1 MRRRVGE
8 MSPARDATL
17 TPKARRGT
25 GLGRTSAPYVSVPIY
40 HHKDE
45 YTNNTKLRSKR
56 ARVCL
61 FGARWAANYIH
72 MRATGQWH
80 MARVA

>member
-8 MSPARDATL
+8 MSPARDANR
-17 TPKARRGT
+17 AGGAGGAACHIVRI
-25 GLGRTSAPYVSVPIY
+25 PYIY
-40 HHKDE
+40 HKDE
-45 YTNNTKLRSKR
+45 YTNNTKLRPKR
-56 ARVCL
+56 APAFAFSRSQT
-61 FGARWAANYIH
+61 GPNYIH

>member
-1 MRRRVGE
+1 

-17 TPKARRGT
+17 TPKYTTNPPRRRHGE
-25 GLGRTSAPYVSVPIY
+25 RVPYIY
-40 HHKDE
+40 HKDE
-45 YTNNTKLRSKR
+45 YTNKTKQQTKTQARTRLPFRSQT
-56 ARVCL
+56 
-61 FGARWAANYIH
+61 GPNYIH